1 MKIIQVTDLHLVTPG
16 ETLCGLD
23 PLLRLQA
30 CIADINQNHGDAALV
45 IFTGDLSETGDEI
58 TYRVLADELAKLVP
72 PFRLMLGNHDNR
84 IAFRHVFGTGN
95 GDDGFIHGIE
105 DTPQG
110 RLIMLDTLLPG
121 RPEGRL
127 DDVRLRWLQQRL
139 EEARDRPVFLFS
151 HHPPFPIHMPLLDR
165 MGIIEADALYA
176 ILAQHGHVRHIFAG
190 HAHRPIAGSWR
201 GIPISVLRGTSHQ
214 SALDFSPDRIAVT
227 HEAPAYAVIFI
238 DRDSVIAHFH
248 DFLDRSAA
256 YR

>member
-23 PLLRLQA
+23 PLARLQA
-30 CIADINQNHGDAALV
+30 CIADINRNHGDAALV
-45 IFTGDLSETGDEI
+45 IFTGDLSETGDEV
-58 TYRVLADELAKLVP
+58 TYRALSDELGKLIP

-84 IAFRHVFGTGN
+84 IAFRHVFGGGN
-95 GDDGFIHGIE
+95 RDDGFIHSVE
-105 DTPQG
+105 DTPEG

-127 DDVRLRWLQQRL
+127 DDVRLSWLQQRL
-139 EEARDRPVFLFS
+139 EEANNRPVLLFS

-165 MGIIEADALYA
+165 MGIVEADALHA
-176 ILAQHGHVRHIFAG
+176 LLEQHGNVRHIFAG

-201 GIPISVLRGTSHQ
+201 GIPVSVLRGTNHQ

-227 HEAPAYAVIFI
+227 HEPPAYAVIFI